1 MEIPEPYLRI
11 IHEQMSD
18 TAGKALRLNRDGLV
32 NDVVIVDE
40 TWVFRFPKTEE
51 DKRAQQKESR
61 ILDVVRQ
68 YVDMPVPA
76 FILLSD
82 SAVMYPIIPG
92 VPLDR
97 NKLLHQTDAVQAH
110 LAEQIAQ
117 FLRQMHSIP
126 VNALTQHD
134 ISVFKRDAS
143 REAWVAKLEEIQRE
157 LFPLLWADQKAW
169 VVELFAPVL
178 AGELDMQAYSPSL
191 THYDLA
197 SYHILF
203 DEPRGVINGVIDF
216 GVAGI
221 TDPANDM
228 ALLIN
233 ILGEHFLQ
241 RMQPH
246 YPDLETM
253 LDRARFMAGVLELQ
267 WVLEGLRSKDL
278 SWFTVHLGRARDV
291 KPIGMPLK

>member
-11 IHEQMSD
+11 IHEQLSD
-18 TAGKALRLNRDGLV
+18 VAGKVLRLNRDGLV

-51 DKRAQQKESR
+51 GRHAQERESR

-97 NKLLHQTDAVQAH
+97 NRYLRQTEAVQNR
-110 LAEQIAQ
+110 LIEQMAQ
-117 FLRQMHSIP
+117 FLRQLHGIP
-126 VNALTQHD
+126 ANALTQHE
-134 ISVFKRDAS
+134 IPVFKRDAS
-143 REAWVAKLEEIQRE
+143 REAWAAKLEEIQRE
-157 LFPLLWADQKAW
+157 LFPLLWADQKVW
-169 VVELFAPVL
+169 VAELFAPVL
-178 AGELDMQAYSPSL
+178 AGELDMQAYTPGL

-221 TDPANDM
+221 ADPANDI

-246 YPDLETM
+246 YPELETM

-267 WVLEGLRSKDL
+267 WVLEGLRSKDA